1 MKVMRLDIS
10 LVKDAVG
17 TNTLA
22 VHCRSYGAILY
33 LESSVNQADSSVDQA
48 DSSVNQTDS
57 VNVPSCPGGGGNE
70 GGPQALA

>member
-10 LVKDAVG
+10 LIKDAVG

-22 VHCRSYGAILY
+22 VHCRSYGAIMY
-33 LESSVNQADSSVDQA
+33 LESSVNQA